1 MPKRKGI
8 LIRSSE
14 DWREDLEC
22 PVCLVIPKNGPIYQ
36 CESGHIHCN
45 TCHPGLRE
53 CPICRGPIGNTRC
66 LSLEKIIARLPAK
79 CNFNEHG
86 CMEDEKLPE
95 QILRHEKVCNFRLV
109 KCLQS
114 GCNDKIPLSDFL
126 DHYKVKHDYKP
137 GGANSKWIYSTSN
150 NSLTF
155 SRMRQHF
162 LNGTGWNSVTSFV
175 KSRKHMFVT
184 YHRQDEQKGLLFFA
198 CILGS
203 QLDID
208 NEKYECRME
217 VFNPKSVGFH
227 LF

>member
-8 LIRSSE
+8 IIRSSE

-66 LSLEKIIARLPAK
+66 LSLEKIISRLPAR

-86 CMEDEKLPE
+86 CMEDEKLPDE
-95 QILRHEKVCNFRLV
+95 MLRHEKVCNFRLV

-126 DHYKVKHDYKP
+126 DHYKLKHDYKP
-137 GGANSKWIYSTSN
+137 GGANHERIFSVNCGFKMVSQSKQDFRIGTA
-150 NSLTF
+150 SLPI
-155 SRMRQHF
+155 F
-162 LNGTGWNSVTSFV
+162 LR
-175 KSRKHMFVT
+175 SRKHTFVT
-184 YHRQDEQKGLLFFA
+184 YYLCDQKVVQFFA
-198 CILGS
+198 RILGS
-203 QLDID
+203 QIDIK
-208 NEKYECRME
+208 NEEYECRME
-217 VFNPKSVGFH
+217 VGNPNSASHKIKMI
-227 LF
+227 